1 MVEYVYAGA
10 NLTSSSFLIIPNVKV
25 IRSFLLSIQ

>member
-10 NLTSSSFLIIPNVKV
+10 NLTSSSFLIMPNIEV
-25 IRSFLLSIQ
+25 IRSFPLSTQ